1 MLAYNE
7 DNQDNKKERIHMKQ
21 LHKSTSNRVLAGV
34 LGGFAERYGI
44 DPTVLRVIYA
54 AVTIITATVPLV
66 LLYLAAALIMPD

>member
-1 MLAYNE
+1 
-7 DNQDNKKERIHMKQ
+7 MKQ

-66 LLYLAAALIMPD
+66 LLYLAAVLIMPD